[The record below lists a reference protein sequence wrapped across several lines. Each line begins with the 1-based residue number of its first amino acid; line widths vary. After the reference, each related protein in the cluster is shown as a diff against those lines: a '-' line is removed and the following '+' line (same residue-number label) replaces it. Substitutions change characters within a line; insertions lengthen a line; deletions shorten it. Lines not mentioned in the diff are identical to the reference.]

1 MTAHL
6 LCVLGLAIFGSDPL
20 FPAGPPTQTVSQA
33 QASPYD
39 GGADPLLAQA
49 PPPPPAPGGPAM
61 APPAPA
67 LDAPAAA
74 PGDAH
79 YFSLDE
85 LRAEMQKLAWTKGD
99 YSIVPYGI
107 LWANLVDETS
117 RTYPGN
123 FPLYVSRPR
132 TDENGDCSVDA
143 RSTRLGLDLL
153 GPRIA
158 CLDDAQTG
166 GKVEIDFERTID
178 VDYKSGVLLRHAYL
192 EVKND
197 DFRLLAGQTWDVIS
211 PLSPGVLFYSVG
223 WDGGNIGYRRPQFR
237 AESYTRI
244 SDTCELIAQG
254 SVDTTQSPDTAGTAE
269 TYMALPS
276 DWPIVEGRLAMLFGP
291 RGPGALPSEFGVSA
305 HVGEMIYDFHANTA
319 APGATPTSPFDFTE
333 LGAQRRT
340 WSLNTDLRVPISHC
354 FGVQGELFMGEN
366 LGAFFGG
373 VGQSV
378 DIVSYTDSSGVVHY
392 ASGNDIRSRGGWVD
406 VWYDWTP
413 RLHSH
418 TGYSID
424 NPYYQD
430 VTSGRVYNAFYF
442 ANISFDVT
450 PKFLVGFEFTSWR
463 TIWVGPSSDV
473 TSQNFNL
480 VAKYGF

>member
-61 APPAPA
+61 APAAPA

-123 FPLYVSRPR
+123 YPLYVSRPR
-132 TDENGDCSVDA
+132 EDENGDCSVDA

-166 GKVEIDFERTID
+166 GKVEIDFERTIN

-192 EVKND
+192 EVEND

-223 WDGGNIGYRRPQFR
+223 WDGGNIGYRRPQF
-237 AESYTRI
+237 
-244 SDTCELIAQG
+244 
-254 SVDTTQSPDTAGTAE
+254 PAG
-269 TYMALPS
+269 
-276 DWPIVEGRLAMLFGP
+276 
-291 RGPGALPSEFGVSA
+291 
-305 HVGEMIYDFHANTA
+305 
-319 APGATPTSPFDFTE
+319 
-333 LGAQRRT
+333 
-340 WSLNTDLRVPISHC
+340 
-354 FGVQGELFMGEN
+354 
-366 LGAFFGG
+366 
-373 VGQSV
+373 
-378 DIVSYTDSSGVVHY
+378 
-392 ASGNDIRSRGGWVD
+392 DIRASP
-406 VWYDWTP
+406 TP
-413 RLHSH
+413 AS
-418 TGYSID
+418 
-424 NPYYQD
+424 
-430 VTSGRVYNAFYF
+430 
-442 ANISFDVT
+442 
-450 PKFLVGFEFTSWR
+450 
-463 TIWVGPSSDV
+463 
-473 TSQNFNL
+473 
-480 VAKYGF
+480 